1 MNEQQRELLIQMLY
15 ELEELR
21 MALPLDQLE
30 TSYQIRNFII
40 KTINEL
46 YTK

>member
-21 MALPLDQLE
+21 MSLPLDQLE
-30 TSYQIRNFII
+30 TSYQIRNFIV

>member
-1 MNEQQRELLIQMLY
+1 MNEQQRELLIQKLY

-21 MALPLDQLE
+21 MALSLDQLE

>member
-1 MNEQQRELLIQMLY
+1 MNEQQRELLIQKLY

-30 TSYQIRNFII
+30 TSYQVRNFII
-40 KTINEL
+40 KTINEV
-46 YTK
+46 YAE